1 MFIVHFLTFNI
12 VLKII
17 SNANGNELENDEK
30 SKYCLTFIRHVIPI
44 KNLSIKQIMIFII
57 TFSL

>member
-1 MFIVHFLTFNI
+1 MFMVHFLTFNV

-30 SKYCLTFIRHVIPI
+30 SKYCLKYIIKHVISI
-44 KNLSIKQIMIFII
+44 KYLSIKLGMILII
-57 TFSL
+57 TLY